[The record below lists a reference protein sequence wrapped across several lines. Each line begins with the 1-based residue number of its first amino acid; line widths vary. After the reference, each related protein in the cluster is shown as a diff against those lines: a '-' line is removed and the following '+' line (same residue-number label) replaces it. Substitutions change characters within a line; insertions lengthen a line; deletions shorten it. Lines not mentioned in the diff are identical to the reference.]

1 MICPSRQIEKI
12 RSSEVAKLFRHL
24 ATSLFRCGILV
35 FVITFLG
42 CDGTVTPKPRGYFR
56 IDVPQHQYRAFDSTY
71 PFLFDVPVY
80 AVILADTSSL
90 AEPGFMNVLW
100 PDFNAQLHVSYKKV
114 DGNLAMYIDD
124 AFTLVNKHIPKASA
138 ISQQEYINSE
148 NKVFGLTYEIRG
160 ADAAS
165 PYQFYLT
172 DSTHHFLRGALYF
185 NLVPNND
192 SLQPVIEF
200 LKEDVQH
207 IISTL
212 RWKKS

>member
-1 MICPSRQIEKI
+1 MRTLFHNFTISLVHYFVLLLLVL
-12 RSSEVAKLFRHL
+12 SS
-24 ATSLFRCGILV
+24 
-35 FVITFLG
+35 
-42 CDGTVTPKPRGYFR
+42 CDSNVTPKPRGYFR
-56 IDVPQHQYRAFDSTY
+56 IDVPQHQYRPFDSTFPY
-71 PFLFDVPVY
+71 LFDVPVY
-80 AVILADTSSL
+80 AEIFTDTSSL
-90 AEPGFMNVLW
+90 AEPGFINVAW

-114 DGNLAMYIDD
+114 DGNLATYIDD

-138 ISQQEYINSE
+138 ISQQEYIDSD